1 MRGGRSA
8 NDPGGAAS
16 AGGGGL
22 STRPPSRRAGCL
34 GEDGR
39 GKRDKK
45 KKEGKKKKKGRGR
58 VEKKKKG
65 GRERGGRA
73 ALLTPPQRA
82 RSAAAAAL
90 LLLLPRRAARPYI
103 WPPFPRPPPQPRP
116 LPAPRRNAARPA
128 HPGPAP
134 TRRAPPRPSPS
145 PTAVEAPLSTSA
157 RASPH
162 GRAASR
168 PASTPALVKACP
180 RGPRLRRE
188 GGGTRSELQLPSPPP
203 RWPRGAGSPR
213 SRPGGGSGASQRGGC
228 SAEHC
233 NPPQSPAAPPGLKI
247 FPAGSNGV
255 RLAACPPRRLPIGH
269 SVSRRTTSNARLKG
283 KCPGGARGA
292 ALRAAGAARRLRAF
306 WCLFYLLLPRVCII
320 IKHFGTTATRD
331 PGEVGKCRKECRP
344 RGLPAKRGFARVYRR
359 GWQHCKQRENP
370 NSGSK

>member
-58 VEKKKKG
+58 VGKKKKG

-103 WPPFPRPPPQPRP
+103 WPPFPRPPPQPRL
-116 LPAPRRNAARPA
+116 LPRPPAEHRPPRPSRPRP
-128 HPGPAP
+128 HPPGPAP
-134 TRRAPPRPSPS
+134 PLALPHRRGSSALY
-145 PTAVEAPLSTSA
+145 VSA
-157 RASPH
+157 RL
-162 GRAASR
+162 ASR
-168 PASTPALVKACP
+168 QSCVTARVNACP
-180 RGPRLRRE
+180 RQSLPSRPSAPQ
-188 GGGTRSELQLPSPPP
+188 GGGRDPLRTTAPIT
-203 RWPRGAGSPR
+203 AAAMAPR
-213 SRPGGGSGASQRGGC
+213 SWEPPIAARRRLGRLAARRVQRR
-228 SAEHC
+228 ALR
-233 NPPQSPAAPPGLKI
+233 PPQSPAAPPGLKI

-269 SVSRRTTSNARLKG
+269 SVSRRTTSKARLKG

-306 WCLFYLLLPRVCII
+306 WCLFYLLLPRVSII
-320 IKHFGTTATRD
+320 IKHFGTTAARD

-344 RGLPAKRGFARVYRR
+344 RGLPAKRGFAWVYRR